1 MAGQARRRSARHGR
15 ATCNTAGAGG
25 GVAQWPAY
33 EAGLGEEGGEGGGG
47 GGEGEGGGGEGEGG
61 GGLGEGGG
69 GEGGGGAGERG
80 QLRGGPHLRCIGGL
94 VVEVEQDGVAQVA
107 VLG

>member
-47 GGEGEGGGGEGEGG
+47 EGEGGGGEGEGG
-61 GGLGEGGG
+61 GGEGVGSGG
-69 GEGGGGAGERG
+69 GEGGGGGN
-80 QLRGGPHLRCIGGL
+80 GPSELHVKARAPHESFFGHAIT
-94 VVEVEQDGVAQVA
+94 
-107 VLG
+107 LG